1 MLPLFDSI
9 PAMLEHPGAPTSLH
23 HTPQVLQ
30 PDPAI
35 PPRRASIPT
44 DHASRVETSLLHEAP
59 PHQDAALALIRRD
72 PQDPRVVDLKRR
84 HWVWRRLAGRL
95 EQMQVREL
103 HDQQGYGQQGV
114 WAGGMGRGRAGEW
127 AGIWARLGLGS
138 KRLVLL
144 PAAWG
149 CDVITRELT

>member
-1 MLPLFDSI
+1 M
-9 PAMLEHPGAPTSLH
+9 
-23 HTPQVLQ
+23 
-30 PDPAI
+30 
-35 PPRRASIPT
+35 
-44 DHASRVETSLLHEAP
+44 
-59 PHQDAALALIRRD
+59 
-72 PQDPRVVDLKRR
+72 VDLKRR
-84 HWVWRRLAGRL
+84 HRVWRRLAGRL

-149 CDVITRELT
+149 CDVITRELTKVAIGKNQLHVFAGRGS